1 MDAMPQTAVQN
12 ENLHTCSI
20 IVDDAQDFFP
30 HASRCRAG
38 RHAHQRIDDSANPH
52 RCRPDS
58 RRTARLQPQQPRR
71 VYRCRRFFFAAR
83 ILVLGVRRFHL
94 DVSLLQIL
102 KTANKRACRF
112 AEKHRL
118 FFTPAQAELSLNK
131 HKNRRLLT
139 IETEHEV
146 ENKGNP
152 VANSLAFVRKLHTLP
167 L

>member
-1 MDAMPQTAVQN
+1 MPP
-12 ENLHTCSI
+12 I
-20 IVDDAQDFFP
+20 
-30 HASRCRAG
+30 
-38 RHAHQRIDDSANPH
+38 
-52 RCRPDS
+52 
-58 RRTARLQPQQPRR
+58 
-71 VYRCRRFFFAAR
+71 FFAAR

-102 KTANKRACRF
+102 KTANSRARRF

-139 IETEHEV
+139 VETEHEV